1 MVQEISLSKVC
12 CVNCVRTFDVTILL
26 SVAVYL
32 KPYIIEK
39 IRNLFDY
46 FIVVVGGRV
55 VVVLGVT
62 FVGVSLVV
70 L

>member
-1 MVQEISLSKVC
+1 MLVRKFVSSAVINRRTLWSL
-12 CVNCVRTFDVTILL
+12 
-26 SVAVYL
+26 
-32 KPYIIEK
+32 K
-39 IRNLFDY
+39 IRNLCDY